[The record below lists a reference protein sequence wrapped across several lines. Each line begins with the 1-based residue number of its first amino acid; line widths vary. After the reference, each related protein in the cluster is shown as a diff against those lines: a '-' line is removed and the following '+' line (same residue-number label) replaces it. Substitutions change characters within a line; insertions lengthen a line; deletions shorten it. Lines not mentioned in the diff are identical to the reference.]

1 MKIYTG
7 GGDQGTT
14 SLFSGERVAKSDR
27 RLAAYGTVDEL
38 NSVLG
43 AVAALLPP
51 EGLALLPELQ
61 RIQGELFQLGAW
73 LAVTPGSTAAGHLH
87 PFNEEAAKRLEAAID
102 VLESEL
108 APLRSF
114 ILPGGHPAAAWAQ
127 VARTVCRRAER
138 RAVALMTETAEPQCD
153 SQRPSGILVYLN
165 RLSDYLFV
173 LARRLNQLTGV
184 AEQPWVCS

>member
-14 SLFSGERVAKSDR
+14 SLFSGERVAKSDPR
-27 RLAAYGTVDEL
+27 IAAYGAVDEL

-43 AVAALLPP
+43 AVAAALPP
-51 EGLALLPELQ
+51 EGSALLDELQ
-61 RIQGELFQLGAW
+61 RIQQELFQLGAW

-87 PFNEEAAKRLEAAID
+87 PFTEEPAKRLEIAID
-102 VLESEL
+102 ALELEL
-108 APLRSF
+108 PPLRSF
-114 ILPGGHPAAAWAQ
+114 ILPGGHPAAAWAH

-138 RAVALMTETAEPQCD
+138 HAVSLLTETAEPRCD
-153 SQRPSGILVYLN
+153 PHRPSCILVYLN

-173 LARRLNQLTGV
+173 LARRLNQLTGM
-184 AEQPWVCS
+184 AEQPWSP

>member
-43 AVAALLPP
+43 AVAAALPP
-51 EGLALLPELQ
+51 EGSALLDELQ
-61 RIQGELFQLGAW
+61 RIQQELFQLGAW

-87 PFNEEAAKRLEAAID
+87 PFTEEPAKRLEIAID
-102 VLESEL
+102 ALELEL
-108 APLRSF
+108 PPLRSF
-114 ILPGGHPAAAWAQ
+114 ILPGGHPAAAWAH

-138 RAVALMTETAEPQCD
+138 HAVSLLTETAEPRCD
-153 SQRPSGILVYLN
+153 PHRPSCILVYLN

-173 LARRLNQLTGV
+173 LARRLNQLTGM
-184 AEQPWVCS
+184 AEQPWSP